1 MMMMILMMQMKMTM
15 MTMMMTKVLRRI
27 AHLTSRCSLA
37 SPGSRLVHAEQL
49 LESLKK
55 IIMVMTMMIVMMM
68 MISTQSNF
76 LKA

>member
-37 SPGSRLVHAEQL
+37 APGPRLVHAEQL
-49 LESLKK
+49 LESLNK
-55 IIMVMTMMIVMMM
+55 
-68 MISTQSNF
+68 
-76 LKA
+76 L